1 MQAVRVAGVLL
12 ALVLLCGARTVG
24 SVPFLPACRGKG
36 SPCRISDFA
45 IDLVGNKSMPMSLKG
60 QADQKNNRRDVVQ
73 GFFLPFLF
81 QFNKCDSLKLEGR

>member
-1 MQAVRVAGVLL
+1 MQGVHVAGVPL

-24 SVPFLPACRGKG
+24 IMPLLPTCRGKG

-60 QADQKNNRRDVVQ
+60 QADQKNNKRDVVQ

-81 QFNKCDSLKLEGR
+81 QF